1 MTLNTIKRVMLY
13 SLVAFVL
20 ISCTFQPHQQDSS
33 FRDENQLKIDYFNE
47 TEILSK
53 DEMLGINAIPHDYSQ
68 IGNWSGTDSVYEV
81 VVDDNYAYVAAGTDG
96 VRILDIAD
104 KTNVT
109 EVSHFQDGTAIA
121 RGIWQ
126 NETYLF
132 VAYGLNGFVILD
144 ISTITVPTKI
154 GEVTTELS
162 GYECYAVTIRGS
174 AAYLACGGLGLA
186 AVDVADPDN
195 PAYAAKSDTPDVDF
209 RDVDT
214 FTDYVY
220 VADAN
225 YGMRRY
231 TVTDPLSPQ
240 WNNGYWGSAGAY
252 GIDIRDDYRAFVAD
266 KGGFYILSLYSFPE
280 FSILDSYLDGNVAID
295 VFTLNNTAFVSYEDD
310 IGLRMFNI
318 TDVQDIEFSG
328 RFNDG
333 GDGIGITAKDE
344 FAYLADGVDGLE
356 VISLDNDSD
365 LLYDGY
371 EIYDVLT
378 DPLIA
383 DTDGD
388 TLLDGIEFYG
398 LYAPNNK
405 YATNDYFY
413 GLDPLNND
421 TDGDTIYDS
430 EEAFLGVDGFYTD
443 PMNDDSDTDGLND
456 NVEING
462 IFYPT
467 SPYANASGYIF
478 PDPTD
483 SDSDDDQLKDGDE
496 INIHRTD
503 PLSNDTD
510 TDGMRDYYEVYYT
523 LDPLS
528 DDANQDLD
536 GDGLTN
542 YFEYNYSKGLIGGIR
557 PNVYDSDSDGLNDGE
572 EILGYY
578 TPDHPY
584 ANATGWI
591 TTNSP
596 TSDDTDADQLSD
608 GLEVLGIYNPYHPDA
623 NLTDY
628 VFTDFNNSDSD
639 NDQLSDYEEVY
650 GLYRPN
656 NPGANSTGYVHPN
669 PNNNDT
675 DGDLMADWWET
686 TYNTNPLVDDADVDY
701 DQDGLTNYE
710 EYLLGTNPTKS
721 DTDDDGMPDGWEIDN
736 LFDPLV
742 EDGIFDD
749 DSDGLSNAEEYQ
761 AGTNP
766 HNSDTDNDG
775 MGDQWEVEAG
785 TNATL
790 ADANEDYDDDGLTN
804 IEEMTAD
811 TDPNVA
817 DSDDDGLLDGEEVK
831 TYLTNPNRKDSDGD
845 GATDLEE
852 VNARTD
858 PNNPKSNPDQK
869 LRMIYVSIGGGIAV
883 GIIILLGVFFTI
895 YWTAQPEQKMFRYLA
910 KQRDSGVESLTVKEI
925 SIYLDKKLNRGE
937 VKQTINE
944 FSEVKGFTLEGN
956 RVYLTSRSML
966 DKNIDEYFS
975 WLDKKESS
983 VVTSKDI
990 RTIKERIE
998 HDIKM
1003 CRKLGLND
1011 ILSELESILAQ
1022 VK

>member
-13 SLVAFVL
+13 SLVALVL
-20 ISCTFQPHQQDSS
+20 ISCTFQQHQLDSS
-33 FRDENQLKIDYFNE
+33 FKEENQLIIEHFEE

-53 DEMLGINAIPHDYSQ
+53 DEILGINAIPHNYSQ
-68 IGNWSGTDSVYEV
+68 IGNWSATDSVYEV
-81 VVDDNYAYVAAGTDG
+81 VVDDNYAYVAAGKDG
-96 VRILDIAD
+96 VRILDISD

-109 EVSHFQDGTAIA
+109 EVSYFQIGTTAIA

-132 VAYGLNGFVILD
+132 VAYGSNGFVILD
-144 ISTITVPTKI
+144 ISAIAVPTKI
-154 GEVTTELS
+154 GEVKDDLL
-162 GYECYAVTIRGS
+162 GYECYALTLRGS
-174 AAYLACGGLGLA
+174 AAYLACGGFGLA

-195 PAYAAKSDTPDVDF
+195 PAYAAKSDTSEVDF
-209 RDVDT
+209 RDLDSVG
-214 FTDYVY
+214 DYVY

-225 YGMRRY
+225 YGVRRY
-231 TVTDPLSPQ
+231 TITDPLNPQ
-240 WNNGYWGSAGAY
+240 WNNGYWNKEGLSEGVY

-266 KGGFYILSLYSFPE
+266 KSGFYILSLYSFPD
-280 FSILDSYLDGNVAID
+280 FSILDWYTDGNVAFD
-295 VFTLNNTAFVSYEDD
+295 VFILNNTAFVSYEND
-310 IGLRMFNI
+310 IGLRLFNI
-318 TDVQDIEFSG
+318 TDVQNIEFSG

-333 GDGIGITAKDE
+333 GDGKGIIARDG
-344 FAYLADGVDGLE
+344 FAYLSDGVDGLE

-371 EIYDVLT
+371 EINDVFT
-378 DPLIA
+378 NPFIA

-398 LYAPNNK
+398 LHSPNNK

-443 PMNDDSDTDGLND
+443 PLNDDSDSDDLD
-456 NVEING
+456 DYVEIYTY
-462 IFYPT
+462 FT
-467 SPYANASGYIF
+467 
-478 PDPTD
+478 DPTD

-496 INIHRTD
+496 INIHGTN

-528 DDANQDLD
+528 DDTNLDLD

-557 PNVYDSDSDGLNDGE
+557 PNAYDSDSDGLSDGE

-596 TSDDTDADQLSD
+596 LSDDTDADQLSD

-623 NLTDY
+623 NLTGY

-650 GLYRPN
+650 GIYKPN
-656 NPGANSTGYVHPN
+656 NPGANLTGYVYPN

-675 DGDLMADWWET
+675 DGDLMADWWEI
-686 TYNTNPLVDDADVDY
+686 TYKTNPLVDDADEDY
-701 DQDGLTNYE
+701 DLDGLTNYE
-710 EYLLGTNPTKS
+710 EYLLGTNPTRS
-721 DTDDDGMPDGWEIDN
+721 DTDGDGMPDGWEIDN
-736 LFDPLV
+736 LFDPLE

-749 DSDGLSNAEEYQ
+749 DSDGLSNVEEYQ

-766 HNSDTDNDG
+766 HNTDTDSDG
-775 MGDQWEVEAG
+775 MGDQWEVETG

-790 ADANEDYDDDGLTN
+790 ADANEDYDSDGLTN
-804 IEEMTAD
+804 IEEMAEDTNPLVAD
-811 TDPNVA
+811 TDG
-817 DSDDDGLLDGEEVK
+817 DGLLDGEEVK
-831 TYLTNPNRKDSDGD
+831 TYFTNPNRPDSDGD
-845 GATDLEE
+845 GASDFEE
-852 VNARTD
+852 INAGTD
-858 PNNPKSNPDQK
+858 PNNSKSNPDQR

-895 YWTAQPEQKMFRYLA
+895 YWTAQPEQKMFRYLG

-925 SIYLDKKLNRGE
+925 SIFLDKKLNRGE

-944 FSEVKGFTLEGN
+944 FSETKGFTLEGN

-990 RTIKERIE
+990 RSIKERIE

-1003 CRKLGLND
+1003 CKKLGLND
-1011 ILSELESILAQ
+1011 ILSELESILTQ